1 MKEKENKYWTIL
13 VVGYDGK
20 KIKSFRLRKS
30 LFKAFLLFMVGLFS
44 YIGIASFGLYKL
56 NSEVASLE
64 KENARLTEEINTVM
78 RENAR
83 LLAITEKVKQ
93 IEENL
98 LKIDSFLRKK
108 GIRKIKYAVGGHSLY
123 GKDDIFKYL
132 DINYLSFL
140 EKRSAKIEKIL
151 RNIPLGYPVYGKIT
165 SRFGYRIDPFSGK
178 YEFHRGVDIR
188 AKKGSPVRATADGIV
203 EFAGRHPGYGK
214 MVIIRHKYG
223 FKTLYAHLSKIKTR
237 AGKRVKV
244 GTVIGYVGSTGKSTG
259 PHLHY
264 EVIRYKRAKNPVHYL
279 VMR

>member
-1 MKEKENKYWTIL
+1 MKDRYWTIL

-30 LFKAFLLFMVGLFS
+30 LFKMFLFFMFLLLS
-44 YIGIASFGLYKL
+44 YIGIASFGVYKL
-56 NSEVASLE
+56 NREVAFLE
-64 KENARLTEEINTVM
+64 KEKAKLTEELTAIMKENARLFAV
-78 RENAR
+78 
-83 LLAITEKVKQ
+83 TEKVRQ

-98 LKIDSFLRKK
+98 LKIDAFLRKK

-123 GKDDIFKYL
+123 GEDDIFKYL
-132 DINYLSFL
+132 DINYLTFL

-151 RNIPLGYPVYGKIT
+151 RHIPLGYPVYGRIT
-165 SRFGYRIDPFSGK
+165 SRYGYRIDPFSGR
-178 YEFHRGVDIR
+178 YEFHKGIDIR
-188 AKKGSPVRATADGIV
+188 AKYGAPVRATADGIV

-223 FKTLYAHLSKIKTR
+223 FKTLYAHLSRIKTR

-264 EVIRYKRAKNPVHYL
+264 EVIRYRKSKNPVHYL

>member
-1 MKEKENKYWTIL
+1 MKDKYWTIL

-20 KIKSFRLRKS
+20 RIKSFRIRKS
-30 LFKAFLLFMVGLFS
+30 LFKAFLLFTVGIFS
-44 YIGIASFGLYKL
+44 YIAVASFGIYKL
-56 NSEVASLE
+56 DQKVASLE
-64 KENARLTEEINTVM
+64 KERDMLTEELKTVM

-83 LLAITEKVKQ
+83 LFAITEKVRN

-98 LKIDSFLRKK
+98 LKIDSFLRKR
-108 GIRKIKYAVGGHSLY
+108 GIRKVKYAVGGSSPY
-123 GKDDIFKYL
+123 GDDDIFKYL
-132 DINYLSFL
+132 DINYLTFL
-140 EKRSAKIEKIL
+140 EGRSAKLIKML
-151 RNIPLGYPVYGKIT
+151 RNIPLGYPVYGRIT
-165 SRFGYRIDPFSGK
+165 SRYGYRIDPFTGK
-178 YEFHRGVDIR
+178 YEFHKGVDIR
-188 AKKGSPVRATADGIV
+188 ARYGAPVRATADGIV

-237 AGKRVKV
+237 AGRRVKV

-264 EVIRYKRAKNPVHYL
+264 EVRRYKRTKNPVHYL